1 MSQSRVCLALM
12 AVAMVLVPAAP
23 LAAASG
29 KFVVLPPTVT
39 TAAMRAEA
47 RKMHDSGTLQELA
60 KALNV
65 IFVLPRDIT
74 LRFAECGEANAYYDP
89 STREIS
95 MCLELMGGM
104 AETLEGQFEDEETT
118 ANALAGAFLA
128 VVLHE
133 AGHALVD
140 VLEIPITGREE
151 DAVDQLSAW
160 ILIEAE
166 DVDSVR
172 GAAAT
177 YYIDDDVGD
186 DDFADE
192 HSLNK
197 QRYFNLVCWAYGSD
211 PDNQQDLIESWELPK
226 ARAERCVDE
235 YALLDRSWKRLL
247 EKHLREEADTA
258 PVTTESRPRRSP
270 TSLGDAI
277 LGDDARSE
285 EDTSGDDGTD
295 ADAGGAS
302 NGIGGGKKKGD

>member
-1 MSQSRVCLALM
+1 MFRTCLLLAL
-12 AVAMVLVPAAP
+12 AFSLLTLTPAPVL
-23 LAAASG
+23 AASG
-29 KFVVLPPTVT
+29 RFVVLPPTVKS
-39 TAAMRAEA
+39 AAMRAEA

-60 KALNV
+60 KGLNA
-65 IFVLPRDIT
+65 IFVLPLDIS

-104 AETLEGQFEDEETT
+104 AETLDGQFEDEETT

-211 PDNQQDLIESWELPK
+211 PDNQQDLIESWELPE

-235 YALLDRSWKRLL
+235 YAMLDRSWKRLL
-247 EKHLREEADTA
+247 KNHLRDEGDRA
-258 PVTTESRPRRSP
+258 PMTTESVPRRP
-270 TSLGDAI
+270 TTSLGDAI
-277 LGDDARSE
+277 KDTGD
-285 EDTSGDDGTD
+285 
-295 ADAGGAS
+295 
-302 NGIGGGKKKGD
+302 